1 MVLVNPQHIK
11 HVPGRKT
18 DVKDAE
24 WLAELLRHGLLQPSF
39 IPPAPIRELRELT
52 RYRKTLVQART
63 DEVNRLQKTLE
74 GANLKLAAVA
84 TDVLGVSGRAMLA
97 ALLEGEQDPAVL
109 ADLARGKLRA
119 KLPALR
125 QALEGRVNPHHL
137 VLLGQL
143 LAHIDFLDATIAELQ
158 QAIGRY
164 QEQFRAAVELLQTIP
179 GVGEVVAA
187 AIVAEIGTDMSQFP
201 SAKHLASWAGLCP
214 GNKQSAGKRLG
225 GRTTKGNVWLRA
237 MLGEAA
243 WSIAYARGS
252 YLSAQYPRLA
262 RRRGKNKAAMAVAHS
277 LLVIAYCVLR
287 DQRPYAELGADY
299 FDQRDAARIEHHHV
313 KRLEQLGYTV
323 TLTPLAA

>member
-1 MVLVNPQHIK
+1 
-11 HVPGRKT
+11 
-18 DVKDAE
+18 
-24 WLAELLRHGLLQPSF
+24 
-39 IPPAPIRELRELT
+39 
-52 RYRKTLVQART
+52 
-63 DEVNRLQKTLE
+63 
-74 GANLKLAAVA
+74 
-84 TDVLGVSGRAMLA
+84 
-97 ALLEGEQDPAVL
+97 
-109 ADLARGKLRA
+109 
-119 KLPALR
+119 
-125 QALEGRVNPHHL
+125 

-252 YLSAQYPRLA
+252 YLSAQYHRLA